1 MVKMPPS
8 TSLVPTL
15 GATCEPPFLLLREVG
30 NRHHMQLSNYHSL
43 SCVQYFLLLVDQVCI
58 L

>member
-1 MVKMPPS
+1 MGEDAPS

-15 GATCEPPFLLLREVG
+15 GATCEPPFLLFREVG
-30 NRHHMQLSNYHSL
+30 NRHHMSNYHSL
-43 SCVQYFLLLVDQVCI
+43 CCVWYFLLLVDKGCI